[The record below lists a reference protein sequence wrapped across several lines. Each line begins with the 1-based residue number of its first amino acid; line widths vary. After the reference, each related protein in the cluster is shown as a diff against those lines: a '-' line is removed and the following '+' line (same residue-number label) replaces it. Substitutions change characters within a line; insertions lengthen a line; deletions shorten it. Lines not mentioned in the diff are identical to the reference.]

1 MVVIRGTTYIEMLR
15 ADIDKLKVYPVCT
28 FNCYTVVR
36 SLLAFRQVHHACVI
50 NGISTA
56 QSENMPW
63 QSCHGYIAP

>member
-50 NGISTA
+50 NAISA
-56 QSENMPW
+56 
-63 QSCHGYIAP
+63 A